1 MNDDLM
7 LATAC
12 EVAAKIGARA
22 VVSFVDLIP
31 VPPGAPDV
39 PIIRVQELQLDVLKD
54 LTMHDILEVS
64 ERHMMDAAIHI
75 YLRRNLESGLVV
87 GVFPYAI
94 IIYDIEEGKN
104 FISLKD
110 FSDIV
115 PREVLHAVLTLALE
129 IAVEGREGR
138 SIGTAFI
145 IGDPEEIFRHSHQAI
160 LNPYQGQPAALR
172 DIKNKNNWE
181 SVKEFA
187 QLDGVFVIDK
197 SGEIR
202 SAGRYLD
209 VTGRGISLPGGL
221 GGRHRATASI
231 TYEIPAIGITVSES
245 GGMVR
250 VFRDGICKIG
260 IRSDIRIRSDG

>member
-1 MNDDLM
+1 MNGDLM

-12 EVAAKIGARA
+12 DVAEKIGARA
-22 VVSFVDLIP
+22 VVSFIEPAP
-31 VPPGAPDV
+31 VLAKVPDI

-64 ERHMMDAAIHI
+64 ERHMLDAAVHL
-75 YLRRNLESGLVV
+75 YLRRNLETGLVV
-87 GVFPYAI
+87 GVFPYAVI
-94 IIYDIEEGKN
+94 LYDIEEGKN
-104 FISLKD
+104 FINLKD

-115 PREVLHAVLTLALE
+115 PREVLHAALSLALE

-138 SIGTAFI
+138 AIGTAFI

-160 LNPYQGQPAALR
+160 LNPYQGQPGTLR
-172 DIKNKNNWE
+172 DLKNRDNWE

-197 SGEIR
+197 TGEVR
-202 SAGRYLD
+202 AAGRYLD

-231 TYEIPAIGITVSES
+231 THEIPVIGITVSES

-250 VFRDGICKIG
+250 IFRDGQCKIS
-260 IRSDIRIRSDG
+260 IRSDIRLRSDG